1 MIRKTNATEAGYV
14 RVCFEL
20 PACLW
25 ADQIFV
31 VGEFNDWDRKSLPMS
46 QDRNGIWHLA
56 LDLPAGRSYEFRYLV
71 DGRWLTDGHA
81 DALVTNTYGSQ
92 NSVVDA
98 TLPLSGWLDN
108 ETRSLGEMDGF
119 FIEFDQ

>member
-1 MIRKTNATEAGYV
+1 MVRKTNATKAGYV
-14 RVCFEL
+14 HVHFEL

-92 NSVVDA
+92 NSVVNA
-98 TLPLSGWLDN
+98 TLPVSDWRHNATPAFAAREGF
-108 ETRSLGEMDGF
+108 SDG
-119 FIEFDQ
+119 